1 VNRITII
8 RSLIP
13 DTVCKRYTAGPSGLE
28 KSVVAHVTEGVGK
41 GFDVPDARAMVRVLE
56 HVTSARNLV
65 LVSGGWKNDSGQ
77 PFRVVDERKL
87 ADILKGEVGR
97 VPGGVIEH
105 EGELISARLKRG
117 IEASAWILLDADN
130 PPGIP
135 AEWAAMSIGQ
145 RLELWDK
152 IIPGISRAERV
163 ELRGSSARVL
173 NGSGHKPK
181 THAWV
186 RVNKPA
192 NIGLMKAWIGV
203 EMVNRGLSFQFE
215 KKSRVTPDKTVG
227 IEARSVFDLAVF
239 DTGRIVFCSE
249 PEIDAPG
256 YTLDDAGIEIV
267 NEGGGEVDIA
277 WMTTPDRSALNEY
290 KARTG
295 IELDVKVKDDGYL
308 SVNAQGLLRHDTEI
322 TVRGVTKNLDEW
334 VAGMKPGDKLR
345 CESPFRESHSE
356 AALVRLLDDGM
367 PLVHD
372 VGNGT
377 TYTLLPEAIVF
388 PTMEEFLAGPKG
400 HAPHP
405 RIRLEPWAS
414 IEETKIKWT
423 VEGMLPAKGFAALY
437 GQPGSYKSFVALYLA
452 AMIATGREAFG
463 RATQAGTIVYIMG
476 EGGAG
481 LRYRRDALTA
491 EYGLPPDVPIH
502 FIRAQLD
509 LRSKTGDGKALV
521 EAIHGQGLQ
530 PSLVVIDTLAR
541 AFAGGNENASED
553 MGAFITQVGAVQEAL
568 KCGILVVHHS
578 GKDDARGMRGHSSLF
593 GAVDAELEVKKQSGD
608 DSADRYGT
616 LAVSKQKDG
625 EDGVVFGF
633 RMKERQVTLDQA
645 SLVLEPVDA
654 GTAGSGA
661 GAKGRRG
668 RKPDNPGIALD
679 ALQRAIDGHGVRVA
693 NNEIPRD
700 AVVVSRTLWRHTYN
714 AMTPKEGEAARKAFD
729 REVLALL
736 GGGRIRIW
744 TEYCWITK
752 S

>member
-8 RSLIP
+8 KSTNP
-13 DTVCKRYTAGPSGLE
+13 DTVCKRYTAGPNGLE

-65 LVSGGWKNDSGQ
+65 LVSGAWKNDSGQ

-105 EGELISARLKRG
+105 KGELISARLKRG

-267 NEGGGEVDIA
+267 NEGGGEVDIS
-277 WMTTPDRSALNEY
+277 WMTTPNRSALNEY

-308 SVNAQGLLRHDTEI
+308 SVSAQGLLRHDTEI
-322 TVRGVTKNLDEW
+322 TVRGETKTLDEW

-356 AALVRLLDDGM
+356 AALIRLLDDGM

-388 PTMEEFLAGPKG
+388 PTSGGQEGNASNGGHQIGVLSFVDLINDHQPDEPDYIGPDFLGQGNFCLIAGPPKAQKSFLLTEMLVACATG
-400 HAPHP
+400 GTFLGGKFTVPRPLKVFYLQAEMNKKLLKRRAKMMSFLSPEEKRLLHANLAVTERLTIRLDMPGVADVIHAIKARFP
-405 RIRLEPWAS
+405 EGGPDIIAIDPLANLFDGESEDKAPEVMQFLTQRLEPIRRA
-414 IEETKIKWT
+414 
-423 VEGMLPAKGFAALY
+423 VNP
-437 GQPGSYKSFVALYLA
+437 LA
-452 AMIATGREAFG
+452 A
-463 RATQAGTIVYIMG
+463 IV
-476 EGGAG
+476 
-481 LRYRRDALTA
+481 L
-491 EYGLPPDVPIH
+491 
-502 FIRAQLD
+502 
-509 LRSKTGDGKALV
+509 
-521 EAIHGQGLQ
+521 
-530 PSLVVIDTLAR
+530 
-541 AFAGGNENASED
+541 
-553 MGAFITQVGAVQEAL
+553 
-568 KCGILVVHHS
+568 VHHS
-578 GKDDARGMRGHSSLF
+578 AKRNTEDMARDPFVAIRGSSALRGYYDTGVVIYRKSEEGPERGVHFELRNGESPEPLTVKLSSVGRLMPVDETAGGITRSVAISMLNEIDRRWKDGKPLSNIPQTRREGRYAPLVFSRQYEVPAKAVETLIDDWMMNGICEM
-593 GAVDAELEVKKQSGD
+593 AEANKH
-608 DSADRYGT
+608 
-616 LAVSKQKDG
+616 SKQKG
-625 EDGVVFGF
+625 I
-633 RMKERQVTLDQA
+633 RKLMNLD
-645 SLVLEPVDA
+645 
-654 GTAGSGA
+654 
-661 GAKGRRG
+661 
-668 RKPDNPGIALD
+668 
-679 ALQRAIDGHGVRVA
+679 
-693 NNEIPRD
+693 
-700 AVVVSRTLWRHTYN
+700 
-714 AMTPKEGEAARKAFD
+714 
-729 REVLALL
+729 
-736 GGGRIRIW
+736 
-744 TEYCWITK
+744 
-752 S
+752 